1 MKAKRDS
8 NRTEHIT
15 ARVSP
20 SHMAFLDGLAGD
32 KRVRK
37 RNEALCM
44 CLDVCMGLDGGVD
57 TVVDGAKRV
66 RIMRACGE
74 YVKDGD

>member
-1 MKAKRDS
+1 MKDKRDS

-20 SHMAFLDGLAGD
+20 VHMLFLEGLACD
-32 KRVRK
+32 RRVKK

-57 TVVDGAKRV
+57 TVVEWAKRV